1 MSSYTGDD
9 QDLLLLDIEEG
20 GAECGADVPESS
32 GVASGRVGDGGIT
45 ECCRAN
51 IASRGRPG
59 STEDSLPSTAAA
71 TPESPFQDVLSR
83 ASQMLQTKYSIH
95 QSTIQV
101 ESALSKDD
109 ACHGCNT
116 ELPPP
121 EWWLFCCNW
130 GGGHHHH

>member
-1 MSSYTGDD
+1 MAR
-9 QDLLLLDIEEG
+9 G
-20 GAECGADVPESS
+20 GVE
-32 GVASGRVGDGGIT
+32 DGGIT
-45 ECCRAN
+45 ESCISSTPSRA
-51 IASRGRPG
+51 RPG
-59 STEDSLPSTAAA
+59 LTEDGPLSTAAA
-71 TPESPFQDVLSR
+71 APESAFQDVLSR
-83 ASQMLQTKYSIH
+83 ASQMLQSKYCIH